1 MEKENKIDIL
11 TCLEEVKSGNT
22 KFHKQIYDSQK
33 KVALYEAIRLFG
45 GNIDKA
51 EELTSRVMIKLFDS
65 LDKFSSKKSN
75 ASLGGWTRKITR
87 NMFLDLKRKKDYI
100 IRSSMV
106 RIDDSFDLGDNEVQT
121 IQIKEKS
128 LNAEESIIS
137 NELDSE
143 NVRRLKQAVSNL
155 NKEEQQII
163 FLRFN
168 SNLSFEEIAEEV
180 GLTLTNCLTKF
191 HRLKKKLKKLM

>member
-45 GNIDKA
+45 GDIDKA
-51 EELTSRVMIKLFDS
+51 EELTSRVMIKLFYS

-75 ASLGGWTRKITR
+75 SSLGGWTRKITR

-128 LNAEESIIS
+128 LNVEESIIS

-143 NVRRLKQAVSNL
+143 SIRRLKKAVSKL

-168 SNLSFEEIAEEV
+168 SNLSFEEIAEET